1 MKLVISPAKSLDFS
15 TPVPIQ
21 KFTKPA
27 FLKESK
33 NIHKVLAKLS
43 PKELS
48 DLMAISDKLA
58 DLNWERNQSRS
69 YNLNEISDSVRQA
82 IFAFNG
88 DVYTGLDAFSFQE
101 NQYNAV
107 NDKVRILSGLYGILK
122 PFDLIEPYRLEMGK
136 KLKVDDAD
144 DLYKIWKP
152 LIADFLNN
160 EMNADEVL
168 VNLAS
173 TEYFSAVDVKKVN
186 AKIITPEFKD
196 YKNDKLKIIS
206 FFAKKARGQ
215 MARFIIDENI
225 EKANDLKAFNI
236 EGYEFNEALSTD
248 NKFVFIR

>member
-236 EGYEFNEALSTD
+236 EGYEFNEGLSSD